1 MTATLR
7 CKVCGAILPENLI
20 CEYCGAD
27 NSPEFKAKFDDKG
40 MGTIEFNGETV
51 RCYISDIE
59 VECLLY
65 TDAGRYL
72 DGRTAKAAIAKK
84 RTFTIKEL

>member
-27 NSPEFKAKFDDKG
+27 NSPEFRAKFDDKG
-40 MGTIEFNGETV
+40 IGNIEYNGEQIK
-51 RCYISDIE
+51 CYISDIE
-59 VECLLY
+59 VESLY
-65 TDAGRYL
+65 GDAGRYL
-72 DGRTAKAAIAKK
+72 DGRIARVAIAKK
-84 RTFTIKEL
+84 RTFTVKEL

>member
-1 MTATLR
+1 MNK
-7 CKVCGAILPENLI
+7 CKCSVCGAVLPESLV

-27 NSPEFKAKFDDKG
+27 NSPGFKAKFDDNG
-40 MGTIEFNGETV
+40 IGTIEYDGETV

-59 VECLLY
+59 VESLY
-65 TDAGRYL
+65 GDAGRYP
-72 DGRTAKAAIAKK
+72 DGRIARVAIAKK